1 MATIV
6 DKYIDSSSFETASA
20 VFDDVHLT
28 IKSVDGVYQHNNQY
42 RIQLNGLLGPLFNCE
57 ICGIPCGENITPP
70 GGGPGLYQLEFSAGG
85 TQADVGAIVIY
96 FNPQT
101 IPDGIRVLY
110 DGVYYNRLS
119 VPATPAYVAP
129 SPYPQPAD
137 PGGNR
142 QSTSGVADAFTIIG
156 SPTYATSS
164 NCPNIFN
171 APTTDPITDFYD
183 GYSNGSWDVGS
194 HSPQSTTIN
203 TGDLVYG
210 GRNVFSTLVVPKP
223 NASPAIVTIQV
234 LGPCDSTGWNIKVNC
249 AEPLPS
255 FSAQAIGSS
264 TSCGTT
270 TVTLYFARFQGDTTS
285 SYPQSNAP
293 VFLDANGA
301 SRVADQNYLMDN
313 NQVITVTNGV
323 VSNTQSCT

>member
-6 DKYIDSSSFETASA
+6 DKYIDSSSFATASA

-28 IKSVDGVYQHNNQY
+28 IKSVDGVYQHNDQY

-57 ICGIPCGENITPP
+57 ICGIPCGENISPP
-70 GGGPGLYQLEFSAGG
+70 GGANGLYQLEFSAGG

-119 VPATPAYVAP
+119 VPATPAITN
-129 SPYPQPAD
+129 PYPQPAD

-156 SPTYATSS
+156 GPTYADAG
-164 NCPNIFN
+164 NCPNVFN
-171 APTTDPITDFYD
+171 APTTENYIFYD
-183 GYSNGSWDVGS
+183 GYTGVNWNVGS
-194 HSPQSTTIN
+194 PSPQSITIN
-203 TGDLVYG
+203 TGDVVYG
-210 GRNVFSTLVVPKP
+210 GRNVYSTLVVPKP

-234 LGPCDSTGWNIKVNC
+234 LGPCSSTGWNIKVNC

-270 TVTLYFARFQGDTTS
+270 TVTLYFARFEGD
-285 SYPQSNAP
+285 SNAYPVVNNP

-301 SRVADQNYLMDN
+301 SRVSDQNYLMDN
-313 NQVITVTNGV
+313 NQVITVTEGV
-323 VSNTQSCT
+323 VSNIQSCT

>member
-6 DKYIDSSSFETASA
+6 DKYIDSSSFATASA

-28 IKSVDGVYQHNNQY
+28 IKSVDGVYQHNDQY

-57 ICGIPCGENITPP
+57 ICGIPCGENISPP
-70 GGGPGLYQLEFSAGG
+70 GGANGLYQLEFSAGG

-119 VPATPAYVAP
+119 VPATPAITN
-129 SPYPQPAD
+129 PYPQPAD

-156 SPTYATSS
+156 GPTYADAG
-164 NCPNIFN
+164 NCPNVFN
-171 APTTDPITDFYD
+171 APTTENYIFYD
-183 GYSNGSWDVGS
+183 GYTGVNWNVGS
-194 HSPQSTTIN
+194 PSPQSITIN
-203 TGDLVYG
+203 TGDVVYG
-210 GRNVFSTLVVPKP
+210 GRDVYSTLVVPKP

-234 LGPCDSTGWNIKVNC
+234 LGPCSSTGWNIKVNC

-270 TVTLYFARFQGDTTS
+270 TVTLYFARFEGD
-285 SYPQSNAP
+285 SNAYPVVNNP

-301 SRVADQNYLMDN
+301 SRVSDQNYLMDN
-313 NQVITVTNGV
+313 NQVITVTEGV
-323 VSNTQSCT
+323 VSNIQSCT

>member
-6 DKYIDSSSFETASA
+6 DKYIDSSSFATASA
-20 VFDDVHLT
+20 VFDDINLT
-28 IKSVDGVYQHNNQY
+28 IKSVDGVYQHNDQY

-57 ICGIPCGENITPP
+57 VCGIPCGQTITPP
-70 GGGPGLYQLEFSAGG
+70 QGGTGLYQLDFSAGS
-85 TQADVGAIVIY
+85 TQADVGAVIVY
-96 FNPQT
+96 FNPQS

-119 VPATPAYVAP
+119 
-129 SPYPQPAD
+129 SPTD
-137 PGGNR
+137 GNR
-142 QSTSGVADAFTIIG
+142 QSTSGVADAFTILG
-156 SPTYATSS
+156 NPTNVCVPAA
-164 NCPNIFN
+164 PNTN
-171 APTTDPITDFYD
+171 TYTFYD
-183 GYSNGSWDVGS
+183 SFNGSWNVGS
-194 HSPQSTTIN
+194 PSPQSVTIN
-203 TGDLVYG
+203 VGDDVRGSLNEY
-210 GRNVFSTLVVPKP
+210 SMLVVPKP
-223 NASPAIVTIQV
+223 NALPGLVTIQV
-234 LGPCDSTGWNIKVNC
+234 LGPCGSTGWNLEINC
-249 AEPLPS
+249 AAPLIS

-270 TVTLYFARFQGDTTS
+270 TSTLYFARFKGDTTS